1 MPVHALLLTAGPASP
16 AAAGQQTNLTLI
28 VFVALAFLA
37 YFLSCLIHPW
47 KRCVVCQDRKK
58 FPAKSRTFRMCPY
71 CHGRGR
77 QYRIGT
83 RIIRGIFGFG
93 FDKFN

>member
-1 MPVHALLLTAGPASP
+1 MSTHVLAAPADP
-16 AAAGQQTNLTLI
+16 GGTPTLV
-28 VFVALAFLA
+28 VFAALAFAVYL
-37 YFLSCLIHPW
+37 LSCLVLPW

-58 FPAKSRTFRMCPY
+58 FPHKAVHFRMCPR

-77 QYRIGT
+77 EFRVGT